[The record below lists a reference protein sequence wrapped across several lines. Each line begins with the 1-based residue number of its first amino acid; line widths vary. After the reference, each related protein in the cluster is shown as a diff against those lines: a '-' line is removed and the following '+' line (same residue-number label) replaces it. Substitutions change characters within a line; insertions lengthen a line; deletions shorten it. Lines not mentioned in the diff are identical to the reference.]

1 MKLFLASALDHVKGL
16 FVENIGDINGKGIG
30 FITNP
35 ADMDREGDQDP
46 WWVLNDLNMLK
57 SLGGKIKQIDLR
69 ETKNEDLFNIVSG
82 CDILYVSGGNT
93 RYFKNLA
100 DESGFNKIVDELIL
114 TGKIIYISTS
124 AGSCVMGT
132 GIKYLDPGDFKI
144 EKGYGIV
151 SAMILPHWGSEDFKK
166 EYEDTIE
173 KIYQDGQNIIS
184 IADTQAI
191 LVDNQGYKIIGK

>member
-16 FVENIGDINGKGIG
+16 FVENIWDINWKGIW

-35 ADMDREGDQDP
+35 ADMDREWDQDP

-57 SLGGKIKQIDLR
+57 SLWGKIKQIDLR

-82 CDILYVSGGNT
+82 CDILYVSGWNT

-100 DESGFNKIVDELIL
+100 DESWFNKIVDELIL
-114 TGKIIYISTS
+114 TWKIIYISTS
-124 AGSCVMGT
+124 AWSCVMWT

-144 EKGYGIV
+144 EKWYWIV
-151 SAMILPHWGSEDFKK
+151 SAMILPHWWSEDFKK

-191 LVDNQGYKIIGK
+191 LVDNQGYKIIWK